1 MNMALLQV
9 DFRSEILEA
18 DVSMNVI
25 LPNNRTENTQTKVV
39 YLLHGYSGNHTNWIR
54 LTAIERYIRDQ
65 QIAIIM
71 PNMGNS
77 FYTDMAYGFPY
88 FTFLT
93 DELPK
98 KISSF
103 FNLKP
108 NQKDTY
114 IAGLSMGG
122 YGALKAALTYPK
134 RYHKA
139 VSLSGALDAAKLY
152 ETAKEK
158 KPRLYYE
165 TIFGIDNIKNTKH
178 DLFHLI
184 TTLKN
189 QNESIPDI
197 FIACGLEDFLYEDNI
212 KFVKHLQSN
221 QVKHTYLE
229 SKGAHT
235 WDFWDQYIEKA
246 LDWMLN
252 DDPKL

>member
-1 MNMALLQV
+1 MALLQV
-9 DFRSEILEA
+9 DFRSELLEA

-25 LPNNRTENTQTKVV
+25 LPNDRNENTPTKVI

-54 LTAIERYIRDQ
+54 LSAIERYVRDR
-65 QIAIIM
+65 QIAVIM
-71 PNMGNS
+71 PDMGNS

-98 KISSF
+98 KVQSF

-108 NQKDTY
+108 NQEDTY

-122 YGALKAALTYPK
+122 YGALKCALTYPE
-134 RYHKA
+134 RFHKA
-139 VSLSGALDAAKLY
+139 VSLSGALDAARLY

-165 TIFGIDNIKNTKH
+165 TIFGIDHIKNTKH
-178 DLFHLI
+178 DLFYLI
-184 TTLKN
+184 T
-189 QNESIPDI
+189 ESKKHNKSFPAIY
-197 FIACGLEDFLYEDNI
+197 IACGLEDYLYEDNV
-212 KFVKHLQSN
+212 KFVEHLQKN
-221 QVKHTYLE
+221 QVKHTYIE

-235 WDFWDQYIEKA
+235 WDYWDQHIEKA
-246 LDWMLN
+246 LEWMLK
-252 DDPKL
+252 D